1 MDLSNNKCDKVLPDV
16 WSRFATGMQALRVLK
31 VANCSIPYENAQ
43 KLLDGLFRNETLTD
57 LSIDFSGNNFGPKAG
72 AFLAESLRRGNS
84 LRVLNIS
91 ANNLRKSKSYDAL
104 NSPHLRS

>member
-1 MDLSNNKCDKVLPDV
+1 MSNNKCDKVQPDV

-31 VANCSIPYENAQ
+31 VANCSLPFENAT

-57 LSIDFSGNNFGPKAG
+57 LSVDFSGNNFGPKAG

-84 LRVLNIS
+84 LHVLNIS
-91 ANNLRKSKSYDAL
+91 SNNLRKSKSKRVVIN
-104 NSPHLRS
+104 NSFLT